1 MQYEIRLHRL
11 LLAMFATLLAGFFL
25 LFLYLGSHPADVWI
39 EASVSLVLVIAVATA
54 LVYMGTAEGIVA
66 LYFGRKHKRELLS
79 YLLLGLLSVASG
91 LYLAISETATLGT
104 IALVVSPHAFLFGIA
119 ELRIS
124 RHITHH
130 SRQRRAL
137 MLFGVCEVALG
148 IALILGS
155 RMSNSHVATLLGYGA
170 AITSLQL
177 LAFLLYKSQGPK
189 PTKIRTQSDP
199 IAKS

>member
-1 MQYEIRLHRL
+1 
-11 LLAMFATLLAGFFL
+11 MFAALLAGFVL

-39 EASVSLVLVIAVATA
+39 EASVSLVVVIAVATA
-54 LVYMGTAEGIVA
+54 LVYMGVAEGIVA
-66 LYFGRKHKRELLS
+66 LYFGRRHKRELLG

-91 LYLAISETATLGT
+91 LYLAVSETATLGT

-124 RHITHH
+124 RHMTHH
-130 SRQRRAL
+130 SKLGKAL

-148 IALILGS
+148 VALILGS
-155 RMSNSHVATLLGYGA
+155 QMSKSHVATLLGCGA

-177 LAFLLYKSQGPK
+177 LAFLLYKDQGFQHVK
-189 PTKIRTQSDP
+189 RRIDTQ
-199 IAKS
+199 